1 MKAPDLLVRQVMSVV
16 IAKFPDN
23 PSSSHRNAM
32 VSFCALMKKLYGIGR
47 KPDTRS
53 RDRLTSWAQSNFAL
67 WREADFAASAPPLWG
82 PLFWRLMLRCARL
95 YKRKRRWK
103 FSAWLESL
111 MYLLPCKK
119 CAKHYRRMLQSSTGK
134 WKRVKTAADC
144 VGYISWMQR
153 TVKLRVQKEGKIY
166 SLTTF
171 KREEPWG
178 ATDANAEKNPT
189 TRKKNRGAKKGRSA
203 VRTAVRTANR
213 TTHHTTPMIQNEGR
227 EKATRNIRTRNTSTR
242 NRNASELS
250 AWYGAISGVGANFFG

>member
-95 YKRKRRWK
+95 YKRKRRLK

-119 CAKHYRRMLQSSTGK
+119 CAKHYRHMLQSSIGK
-134 WKRVKTAADC
+134 WQRVKTAADC
-144 VGYISWMQR
+144 VAYISWMQR
-153 TVKLRVQKEGKIY
+153 TVKRRVQKEGKIY
-166 SLTTF
+166 SLTTL
-171 KREEPWG
+171 KKEEPWG
-178 ATDANAEKNPT
+178 ATDVNAEKNPA
-189 TRKKNRGAKKGRSA
+189 TRRKSRGARKCRST
-203 VRTAVRTANR
+203 TAR
-213 TTHHTTPMIQNEGR
+213 TTHHTTRMIQNEGR
-227 EKATRNIRTRNTSTR
+227 EKSTRNIPTKNTRNTR

-250 AWYGAISGVGANFFG
+250 AWYGAISGVGANFFV